1 MRKSLTRL
9 GKLRA
14 SLKKQA
20 EFEAGLAEKRY
31 DESQQAV
38 EDIHRHMVEQ
48 NNVEGTEAGIF
59 QLCDV
64 AAQSAKKRVKMAEK
78 ERDLSRKKLKE
89 KSLEHKQVE
98 RLMSKIDERE
108 KKSAAKKEQKTMDDW
123 ATMRVKGTT

>member
-1 MRKSLTRL
+1 MKKSLTRL

-20 EFEAGLAEKRY
+20 EFEAGLAERRY
-31 DESQQAV
+31 DESKQAV

-48 NNVEGTEAGIF
+48 NNSEGTEAGIF

-64 AAQSAKKRVKMAEK
+64 AAQSAKKRVEMAEK

-89 KSLEHKQVE
+89 KSVEHKQVE